1 MRQETWMISH
11 YLQKWND
18 ASMLQK
24 TRMENTK
31 NIGSFSNKTKFEQ
44 TFKKLNTKS
53 WVHLLVQIAF
63 GTNFITMEN
72 LNLQIVCT
80 SRSLQYY
87 SRKWVKATVTNERF
101 FLQINEKSPGKKT
114 SISIF
119 AFHWLPAYSF
129 RLLIQFIDFH
139 RLR

>member
-44 TFKKLNTKS
+44 TFKKLKTKS

-72 LNLQIVCT
+72 LNLQIVYT

-101 FLQINEKSPGKKT
+101 FLQINEKSPGK
-114 SISIF
+114 
-119 AFHWLPAYSF
+119 
-129 RLLIQFIDFH
+129 RLLSPYLLFTGCQPIPFDSSFN
-139 RLR
+139 L